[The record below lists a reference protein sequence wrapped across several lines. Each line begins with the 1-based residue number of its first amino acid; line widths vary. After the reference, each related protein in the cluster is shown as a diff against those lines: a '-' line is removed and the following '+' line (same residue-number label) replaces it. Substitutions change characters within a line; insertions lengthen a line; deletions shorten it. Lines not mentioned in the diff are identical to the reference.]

1 MTADGRGS
9 LRDLLADVSSL
20 PAFPT
25 LPPDRWAEVERRT
38 GEILESAPWVHRHTE
53 GLDACYRYAEALH
66 EHGDECGAEEVWG
79 ALVHEAAVQERY
91 DVAAYAC
98 ARLSRCA
105 LDFQELREG
114 LNWGRQGR
122 AWGRHLPPS
131 HPVHRALALEIGLI
145 HQRRQ
150 HWEGARRSLVRA
162 LAMEA
167 PDDGL
172 TDRWQGLRGG
182 DFAGVIRNALASLA
196 LDQAR
201 REAPRSAERLLREA
215 KAWIQK
221 NESAHLAQAV
231 QLRSAAI
238 LAEVACHQ
246 GDAEGARRLVD
257 GWFGTPPPQG
267 DPQDR
272 SRPLFLRLTSL
283 LALADED
290 LPEAQRRAGQAFQ
303 AMERHCYPLWE
314 RDMLR
319 DLVWLFT
326 KAHEQR
332 YSGHREH
339 TVLRTLDDGG
349 PWILDLVD
357 LLEARDGYLSGHH
370 ARFVRAACLAMC
382 AEPEDRAR
390 AGLPEDLD
398 LPYLLGAASLHDLG
412 KLEVSWALLNRVR
425 PRKRVHER
433 RYQAHVLSGARLL
446 EGLGFPMAARLV
458 EEHHERADGLG
469 YPYGTRYQT
478 TAGSLLALAEHLVG
492 GSQPSHGRPRPVPV
506 LETAR
511 WCLSEG
517 ARHFQPQALAA
528 LHRAVED
535 DGLASLQRLINAG

>member
-9 LRDLLADVSSL
+9 LRDLLAEVSSL

-25 LPPDRWAEVERRT
+25 LPADRWAEVEKRT
-38 GEILESAPWVHRHTE
+38 GEILESVPSLLRHTE
-53 GLDACYRYAEALH
+53 GLDSCYRYAEALY

-79 ALVHEAAVQERY
+79 ALVQEAAAQERY

-122 AWGRHLPPS
+122 AWGRRLPAS

-150 HWEGARRSLVRA
+150 HWESARRSLVGA
-162 LAMEA
+162 LAMDA
-167 PDDGL
+167 PDDEL
-172 TDRWQGLRGG
+172 MHRWEGLRGN
-182 DFAGVIRNALASLA
+182 DFAGVIHNALASLA
-196 LDQAR
+196 LDQAK
-201 REAPRSAERLLREA
+201 REAPPLTERLLREA
-215 KAWIQK
+215 RAWVRK
-221 NESAHLAQAV
+221 NESAPVAEAV
-231 QLRSAAI
+231 QLRSTAI
-238 LAEVACHQ
+238 LAEVTRCQ
-246 GDAEGARRLVD
+246 GDAEGARRIVD
-257 GWFGTPPPQG
+257 DWFQTSPHET
-267 DPQDR
+267 DPLDR
-272 SRPLFLRLTSL
+272 SRPLFLRLRSL
-283 LALADED
+283 LALTDED
-290 LPEAQRRAGQAFQ
+290 LPEAQRMAGQAFQ
-303 AMERHCYPLWE
+303 ATERCRCPLWE
-314 RDMLR
+314 RDMVP

-349 PWILDLVD
+349 SWVLELVD

-370 ARFVRAACLAMC
+370 ARFVRSACLAMC
-382 AEPEDRAR
+382 AEPEDRTR

-425 PRKRVHER
+425 PRTPIHER

-458 EEHHERADGLG
+458 EEHHERADGQG

-506 LETAR
+506 LENAR

-517 ARHFQPQALAA
+517 ARRFQPQALAA

-535 DGLASLQRLINAG
+535 DGLSSLQRLLTAG

>member
-1 MTADGRGS
+1 MTADGRGPM
-9 LRDLLADVSSL
+9 RDLLAEVSSL

-25 LPPDRWAEVERRT
+25 LPASRWAEVEKRT
-38 GEILESAPWVHRHTE
+38 GEILESAPSLLRQKE
-53 GLDACYRYAEALH
+53 GLDACYRYAEALY

-79 ALVHEAAVQERY
+79 ALVHEAVAQERY

-98 ARLSRCA
+98 ARLSRCS

-114 LNWGRQGR
+114 LNWDRQGR

-131 HPVHRALALEIGLI
+131 HPIHRALALELGLI
-145 HQRRQ
+145 HHRRQ
-150 HWEGARRSLVRA
+150 HWESARRSLVGA
-162 LAMEA
+162 LVMEA
-167 PDDGL
+167 PDDAL
-172 TDRWQGLRGG
+172 ADRWEGLRGS
-182 DFAGVIRNALASLA
+182 DFAGVIHNALASLA

-201 REAPRSAERLLREA
+201 QEAPPLAERLLREA

-221 NESAHLAQAV
+221 NESARVAEAV
-231 QLRSAAI
+231 QLRSTAI
-238 LAEVACHQ
+238 LAEVTWYQ
-246 GDAEGARRLVD
+246 GDIENTRRLVD
-257 GWFGTPPPQG
+257 GWFQTPPP
-267 DPQDR
+267 DTHPDR
-272 SRPLFLRLTSL
+272 SRPLFLRLRSL

-290 LPEAQRRAGQAFQ
+290 LPEAQRMAGQAFQ
-303 AMERHCYPLWE
+303 AMERHRYPLWE
-314 RDMLR
+314 RDMVR

-349 PWILDLVD
+349 SWILELVD
-357 LLEARDGYLSGHH
+357 LLEARDGYLSSHH

-382 AEPEDRAR
+382 AEPEDRTR

-425 PRKRVHER
+425 PRTPVHER

-458 EEHHERADGLG
+458 EEHHERADGQG

-492 GSQPSHGRPRPVPV
+492 RSQPSHGRPRPVSV
-506 LETAR
+506 LENAH

-517 ARHFQPQALAA
+517 ARRFQPQALAA

-535 DGLASLQRLINAG
+535 EGLAPLQRLITAG